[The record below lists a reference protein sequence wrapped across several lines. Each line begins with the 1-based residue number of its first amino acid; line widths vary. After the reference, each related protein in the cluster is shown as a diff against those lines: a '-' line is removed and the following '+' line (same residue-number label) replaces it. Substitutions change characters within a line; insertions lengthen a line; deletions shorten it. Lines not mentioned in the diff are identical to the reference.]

1 MDYAKLVKTLYEMG
15 ECVVSEGASNYSS
28 DNNPKVIEKADEYE
42 QAIEIVFHD
51 DSRLWFSKFGIK
63 DIAYSESA
71 DYIKVEFYNKESLV
85 FEKY

>member
-15 ECVVSEGASNYSS
+15 ECVVNAGASNFNM

-42 QAIEIVFHD
+42 QGIEIVFRD
-51 DSRLWFSKFGIK
+51 DCRLWFSKFGIK
-63 DIAYSESA
+63 DIVYSEST